1 MPEGPVQSYE
11 NHVRREPMVVVAG
24 VLNIIALIVAIVG
37 VAMGNSRVIG
47 SAVIIL
53 AVGVIIVGGL
63 VRTYSVKVQDRVI
76 RLEMRLRLARIL
88 PDDLKSRVMEFTLGQ
103 LVALRFAS
111 DEELP
116 ALARKVL
123 DEKITSKDSI
133 KKQIK
138 NWQADFH
145 RV

>member
-1 MPEGPVQSYE
+1 MPDGPVQTYE
-11 NHVRREPMVVVAG
+11 NHVRREPMILVSG
-24 VLNIIALIVAIVG
+24 LLNTIALIAAIVG
-37 VAMGNSRVIG
+37 VALDNTRVVG
-47 SAVIIL
+47 SAAIVAAL
-53 AVGVIIVGGL
+53 GNLVLGAV
-63 VRTYSVKVQDRVI
+63 VRAYGVKVQDRVI
-76 RLEMRLRLARIL
+76 RLEMRLRLQKIL
-88 PDDLKSRVMEFTLGQ
+88 PDDLKGRVSEFTLGQ

-123 DEKITSKDSI
+123 DEKLTSKDSI